1 MAHLIA
7 IGLAKNVFQLH
18 GVDDRGTAL
27 FRKKLRREQVV
38 NFFSTMEPTQIAMEA
53 CATAHFWAREL
64 SGLGHTVKLIAPQ
77 YVKPFVKRQKNDMA
91 DAEAIAEAAQRPS
104 MRFVEPKSTEKQS
117 RATLFRVLSQ
127 TFDFLSAHDML
138 ALSGSW
144 QEAVGVIEF
153 KGVYYPKSVI
163 LHAVFFYLRYAVS
176 YRDLEE
182 IMAERGVKVDHATLN
197 RWVVKFAPLIAAR
210 AQARKR
216 PTATS
221 WRMDETYIK
230 VKGKWTY
237 LYRAVDRDG
246 QTLDFLLSERRDL
259 SAARRFFKRA
269 IGTNGVPDRI
279 VIDMSGANLA
289 GLQAVNVILKFTGN
303 GSTIEVRQVK
313 YLNNILEQD
322 HRFIKRITDP
332 MMGFKAFHSAAA
344 TIAGIE
350 TAHMIRKGQIA
361 ANGAT
366 AFQTFAE
373 LAA

>member
-1 MAHLIA
+1 M
-7 IGLAKNVFQLH
+7 
-18 GVDDRGTAL
+18 
-27 FRKKLRREQVV
+27 
-38 NFFSTMEPTQIAMEA
+38 S
-53 CATAHFWAREL
+53 
-64 SGLGHTVKLIAPQ
+64 
-77 YVKPFVKRQKNDMA
+77 
-91 DAEAIAEAAQRPS
+91 
-104 MRFVEPKSTEKQS
+104 
-117 RATLFRVLSQ
+117 
-127 TFDFLSAHDML
+127 

-144 QEAVGVIEF
+144 QRAVGVIEF
-153 KGVYYPKSVI
+153 KGVHYPKSVI

-176 YRDLEE
+176 YCDLEE

-197 RWVVKFAPLIAAR
+197 RWVVKFAQLIAAR

-221 WRMDETYIK
+221 WRMDETYIR

-246 QTLDFLLSERRDL
+246 KTLDFLLSKRRDL

-279 VIDMSGANLA
+279 VIDKSGANLA

-303 GSTIEVRQVK
+303 GRTITVRQVK

-322 HRFIKRITDP
+322 HRFIKRITRP

-344 TIAGIE
+344 TLAGIE